1 MTFTFPFNVVDR
13 INDFVSL
20 RPYVYS
26 LGNTSYKKTL
36 TAYFIVKAHGD
47 EQFIYLLQPY
57 SLSRTKHDLF
67 MFLSREGL
75 NGLGHTLWIL
85 SRNLEASNRRL
96 RCKTVLETEFRS
108 IKQENA
114 LVNLRDQQSYS
125 AAEYMRAR
133 VAELVAPERL
143 PAHAQEK
150 HLCTDALSPTKKVEL
165 DHLLSWRRRHGA
177 HTSLGSVCLSVEC
190 SENYYCSSARKRAA
204 SIVGV
209 VRPWRIK
216 KSKFNVIDDMET
228 PRVSSMEHHVIE
240 GGSME
245 HHVIEGSSI
254 EQQVIEGASMEHH
267 VIEKGSMEQHVIEG
281 GSMETM
287 NRQKCKLEQLPQ
299 DVTTLIF
306 EYLYSCGDIA
316 ALASQMGRMPLFL
329 VHQITRLPLFPL
341 LQHFQTNA
349 EIEKLAVTRQETRQA
364 TNMAWQAPCSR
375 VYDSYSH
382 LLSEVLHAYTAY
394 RNVYLQLTSAVA
406 QYSIEERQIMLDDFL
421 LHTKQYELMRTDDM
435 VPNAPTSNGTKKKQV
450 MRVLNC
456 LDFRLLDMFAFDV
469 LLLQDERVHALPP
482 RAFYRSSKHQK
493 NYRREFTAMDVH
505 TTHRGAALLVG
516 METLREDLRQQKKTL
531 YRALRGVEAFEVTHT
546 QRLMD
551 ELHDSGVVTIN
562 PTHPC
567 ARVSS
572 LCNSLLKHDELDVFC
587 EQMVMHAEMSGDEKH
602 ELVCAVLHNL
612 RCAIASKQEYL
623 TCALF
628 HGMVSTP
635 CASTFINWRLYMSNL
650 LKSLNERR
658 EDARVVSIRIATR
671 LQHDTVRCSTNGAPS
686 AGTTTSIPATSS
698 ADGFTLFYQNSR
710 GGGYEGRGRQSLGD
724 IVQNHCLA
732 VHGVFSS
739 STKAAKWPNTIAGA
753 HVVVSWTLDVATAPV
768 VLLRD
773 VSAQTRDVL
782 DMFIVSESN
791 VTETLKQHARLTGKC
806 APCGRSLKG
815 KNIWIGTTC
824 AGHLPSNWQ

>member
-13 INDFVSL
+13 INDFISL

-36 TAYFIVKAHGD
+36 TAYFIVKAHGN

-96 RCKTVLETEFRS
+96 RCKTVLETEFS
-108 IKQENA
+108 FIKQENA

-133 VAELVAPERL
+133 IAELVAPERL

-204 SIVGV
+204 PIVGV

-216 KSKFNVIDDMET
+216 KSKFNVIDDVET
-228 PRVSSMEHHVIE
+228 PRVS
-240 GGSME
+240 
-245 HHVIEGSSI
+245 
-254 EQQVIEGASMEHH
+254 
-267 VIEKGSMEQHVIEG
+267 SMEQHVIEG

-421 LHTKQYELMRTDDM
+421 LHTKQYELMRTDDI

-551 ELHDSGVVTIN
+551 ELRDSGVVTIN

-671 LQHDTVRCSTNGAPS
+671 LQHDTVRCSTNG

>member
-1 MTFTFPFNVVDR
+1 MTFTFPYNVVDT

-20 RPYVYS
+20 KPCVYS
-26 LGNTSYKKTL
+26 LCNTTIKKAL
-36 TAYFIVKAHGD
+36 IAYFIVKAHGD
-47 EQFIYLLQPY
+47 EPFIYLLQPY
-57 SLSRTKHDLF
+57 ALSRTKHDLF
-67 MFLSREGL
+67 MFLSCEGL
-75 NGLGHTLWIL
+75 NGLGHTLWTV

-96 RCKTVLETEFRS
+96 RCKSVLETEFS
-108 IKQENA
+108 AIKQENA
-114 LVNLRDQQSYS
+114 LVDLRDQQSYL
-125 AAEYMRAR
+125 AAGYMRAR
-133 VAELVAPERL
+133 ISELVAPERL
-143 PAHAQEK
+143 PTHAQEK
-150 HLCTDALSPTKKVEL
+150 HLCTDAWSPSKKVQL
-165 DHLLSWRRRHGA
+165 DYLLSWRRRHGA
-177 HTSLGSVCLSVEC
+177 HTSLGSVCLSVVC
-190 SENYYCSSARKRAA
+190 SENYYCSSARKRGAPTGA
-204 SIVGV
+204 GPV
-209 VRPWRIK
+209 RIK
-216 KSKFNVIDDMET
+216 KGKFTNANSGVRLHNT
-228 PRVSSMEHHVIE
+228 TIE
-240 GGSME
+240 NPSDTTTE
-245 HHVIEGSSI
+245 PLST
-254 EQQVIEGASMEHH
+254 EQRAIP
-267 VIEKGSMEQHVIEG
+267 
-281 GSMETM
+281 

-306 EYLYSCGDIA
+306 EYLYSCVDIPA
-316 ALASQMGRMPLFL
+316 VASQMAHMPLFF
-329 VHQITRLPLFPL
+329 VHQITRLPMFPL
-341 LQHFQTNA
+341 LQHFQTSA

-364 TNMAWQAPCSR
+364 ANMAWQAPCSQ

-382 LLSEVLHAYTAY
+382 LLAQVLHAYTAY

-406 QYSIEERQIMLDDFL
+406 QYSIEERQILLDDFL
-421 LHTKQYELMRTDDM
+421 VHTKQYELMRTDDI
-435 VPNAPTSNGTKKKQV
+435 VPNALSSNGNKKKQV

-469 LLLQDERVHALPP
+469 LLLQDETVHALPP

-516 METLREDLRQQKKTL
+516 MESLREDLRQQKKTL

-551 ELHDSGVVTIN
+551 ELRDSGVVTID

-567 ARVSS
+567 ARVSGV
-572 LCNSLLKHDELDVFC
+572 CNSLLKHDELDVFC
-587 EQMVMHAEMSGDEKH
+587 EQMAVRAELSADDKH
-602 ELVCAVLHNL
+602 EFVCAVLHTM
-612 RCAIASKQEYL
+612 RCAIASKQQHL
-623 TCALF
+623 TSALF
-628 HGMVSTP
+628 HGMVSTR

-671 LQHDTVRCSTNGAPS
+671 LHEDTVRCSLP
-686 AGTTTSIPATSS
+686 TSS
-698 ADGFTLFYQNSR
+698 ADGFTLFYQNAR
-710 GGGYEGRGRQSLGD
+710 CGGYEGRGRQALGD

-739 STKAAKWPNTIAGA
+739 TKASKWPNTIAGA
-753 HVVVSWTLDVATAPV
+753 HVVVSWTPDVATAPV

-773 VSAQTRDVL
+773 SSAQSRDVL
-782 DMFIVSESN
+782 DMFIASESN

-824 AGHLPSNWQ
+824 ANHLPSTWQ